1 MSKLDDVVKSKLA
14 AAAEEKSSKQ
24 SGRFRLVADATI
36 SVAQIQEVLTR
47 HVHLKQEKQFWALI
61 CPPPSGPLSY
71 GWHSKPE
78 PEWLMKVASLL
89 YDLLEICPNTKLHSK
104 KVVAALKAMQ
114 QNHDVFFP
122 ETKHATALDMM
133 DKVDV
138 TLRVLLSMLRQLKC
152 SHVASKRTYK
162 MLSKIEQCKL
172 TALLDRVI
180 LPPQLLA
187 GESFDEE
194 EEKSGADICMSAF
207 EGCEPKTSIPATCGL
222 TALVPVEKQ
231 EQKVARSKPNKVSAT
246 PSGGSRLMNPLPTI
260 FGKLLAQD
268 NVVPAG
274 ASVVQPMKPATN
286 VLALAMQHTPKAAL
300 KDKKPKQSKKS
311 DKVDKKTSKKNP
323 KKGKVAKGS
332 SKKKS
337 VKGCIAKSTKKE
349 NVEIVPLESLQ
360 YKPGEMNAQRDRFV
374 QEQVNHGGLSK
385 RDAMKTWATSL
396 RRAQLLKDLSLSEL
410 IKRRFIPSGSKTN
423 PFAEQVRLSL
433 EAPNV
438 D

>member
-47 HVHLKQEKQFWALI
+47 HVHLKQEKQIWALI

-194 EEKSGADICMSAF
+194 EADICMSAF

-410 IKRRFIPSGSKTN
+410 IKRRFILSGSKTN